1 MENSASTILLIDDDL
16 FSRKLLQAML
26 QKVGCQVVEADSGE
40 KGLELYQKNSPALI
54 LLDAKMPGMDGFDCC
69 RKIRQLPE
77 GEHIPILMVTG
88 LEDQISVE
96 EAFAAGATDYVT
108 KPVQM
113 PILSGRVRYL
123 LKAWQAE
130 KEVRKSN
137 ERFRLELRR
146 AAEYVEALLPNTD
159 DSKKIKENIQANIQ
173 INSQYQPSN
182 TLGGDAFD
190 YDWLDD
196 EHLMFHLLD
205 VAGHGVKSA
214 LLSVSILNILRKRT
228 LQGADFYKP
237 ETVLTA
243 LNDVFQASDNGEDYF
258 TFWYGVYNIT
268 SRKLKFASAG
278 HPPAVLTVPEGSH
291 YKTCYLDSDGIAI
304 GLLPDF
310 PFDEQECEI
319 PVGSSLYL
327 FSDGVYEI
335 SIGDNHEIWGLDAWA
350 DVLQKHKGTQSSTLM
365 PLLDE
370 ACRVNGGANLEDDF
384 SVLEVC
390 FSK

>member
-26 QKVGCQVVEADSGE
+26 LKIDCHVVEADNGQQ
-40 KGLELYQKNSPALI
+40 GLELYQKMDPSLI

-69 RKIRQLPE
+69 RKIRQLPD

-88 LEDQISVE
+88 LEDQTSVE

-113 PILSGRVRYL
+113 PILTGRVRYL

-130 KEVRKSN
+130 KEVRESN
-137 ERFRLELRR
+137 ERFRLELQR
-146 AAEYVEALLPNTD
+146 AAEYVEALLPNAND
-159 DSKKIKENIQANIQ
+159 AKRCEENIQSGIK
-173 INSQYQPSN
+173 INSQYKPSS

-190 YDWLDD
+190 YGWLDN

-228 LQGADFYKP
+228 LHGADFYKP

-243 LNDVFQASDNGEDYF
+243 LNNVFQVNDNGEDYF
-258 TFWYGVYNIT
+258 TFWYGLYNIT
-268 SRKLKFASAG
+268 TRKLKFASAG
-278 HPPAVLTVPEGSH
+278 HPPAVLAIPEGSD

-310 PFDEQECEI
+310 PFDEQQFDV
-319 PVGSSLYL
+319 PVGSSLYI

-335 SIGDNHEIWGLDAWA
+335 SVGDNNEIWGLNAWTET
-350 DVLQKHKGTQSSTLM
+350 LKEHKGTRTSNLK
-365 PLLDE
+365 PLLDKV
-370 ACRVNGGANLEDDF
+370 CRVNGGANLEDDF

-390 FSK
+390 FS

>member
-1 MENSASTILLIDDDL
+1 MEKSDSKILLIDDDL

-26 QKVGCQVVEADSGE
+26 QKVGCQIIEADSGE
-40 KGLELYQKNSPALI
+40 KGLELYQRNSPSLI

-69 RKIRQLPE
+69 REIRKLPN

-88 LEDQISVE
+88 LEDQASVDQ
-96 EAFAAGATDYVT
+96 AFASGATDYVT

-113 PILSGRVRYL
+113 PILTGRVRYL

-130 KEVRKSN
+130 KEVRESN
-137 ERFRLELRR
+137 QRFRLELRR

-159 DSKKIKENIQANIQ
+159 DSRRFRENIQANIQ
-173 INSQYQPSN
+173 VNVQYQPSN

-190 YDWLDD
+190 YAWLDD
-196 EHLMFHLLD
+196 NHLMFHLLD

-228 LQGADFYKP
+228 LKGADFYKP

-243 LNDVFQASDNGEDYF
+243 LNDVFQVSDNGEDYF
-258 TFWYGVYNIT
+258 TFWYGVYNVAR
-268 SRKLKFASAG
+268 RKLSFASAG
-278 HPPAVLTVPEGSH
+278 HPPAVLAMPESSG

-304 GLLPDF
+304 GFLPNF
-310 PFDEQECEI
+310 PFDARQFEI
-319 PVGSSLYL
+319 PVDSSLYL

-335 SIGDNHEIWGLDAWA
+335 PVGDNHEIWGLDAWA
-350 DVLQKHKGTQSSTLM
+350 EALREYKTTQSSNLKH
-365 PLLDE
+365 LFDK
-370 ACRVNGGANLEDDF
+370 ACYVNGGTNLEDDF

-390 FSK
+390 FA

>member
-1 MENSASTILLIDDDL
+1 MEKNISTILLIDDDL
-16 FSRKLLQAML
+16 FSRKLLHAML
-26 QKVGCQVVEADSGE
+26 KNISCQVVEADSGE
-40 KGLELYQKNSPALI
+40 KGLELYQKKSPSLI

-69 RKIRQLPE
+69 RQIRQLPE

-88 LEDQISVE
+88 LEDQTSVD

-108 KPVQM
+108 KPVKM
-113 PILSGRVRYL
+113 PILTGRVRYL

-130 KEVRKSN
+130 KEIRESN

-146 AAEYVEALLPNTD
+146 AAEYVEALLPDTAD
-159 DSKKIKENIQANIQ
+159 PRRAEENIQSGIA
-173 INSQYQPSN
+173 INAQYQPSN
-182 TLGGDAFD
+182 DLGGDAFD
-190 YDWLDD
+190 YAWLDD

-243 LNDVFQASDNGEDYF
+243 LNDVFQVSDDGEDYF
-258 TFWYGVYNIT
+258 TFWYGVYNVT
-268 SRKLKFASAG
+268 NHKLKFASAG
-278 HPPAVLTVPEGSH
+278 HPPAVLAIPEENG

-310 PFDEQECEI
+310 PFDEKQCEI
-319 PVGSSLYL
+319 PADSSLYL

-335 SIGDNHEIWGLDAWA
+335 PVGDNHEIWGLDAWA
-350 DVLQKHKGTQSSTLM
+350 KALCGHKGTKSSSLK

-370 ACRVNGGANLEDDF
+370 VCRVNGGANLDDDF
-384 SVLEVC
+384 SVLEIC
-390 FSK
+390 FS

>member
-1 MENSASTILLIDDDL
+1 MEKSDSKILLIDDDL

-26 QKVGCQVVEADSGE
+26 QRVGCQIVEADSGE
-40 KGLELYQKNSPALI
+40 KGLELYQRNSPSLV

-69 RKIRQLPE
+69 RKIRKLPD

-88 LEDQISVE
+88 LEDQASVDQ
-96 EAFAAGATDYVT
+96 AFASGATDYVT
-108 KPVQM
+108 KPIQV
-113 PILSGRVRYL
+113 PILEGRVRYL

-146 AAEYVEALLPNTD
+146 AAEYVEALLPDTE
-159 DSKKIKENIQANIQ
+159 DSRKLKENIQADIQ
-173 INSQYQPSN
+173 INVQYQPSN

-190 YDWLDD
+190 YAWLDD
-196 EHLMFHLLD
+196 NHLMFYLLD

-214 LLSVSILNILRKRT
+214 LLSVSVLNILRKRT
-228 LQGADFYKP
+228 LQGADFYNP

-243 LNDVFQASDNGEDYF
+243 LNNVFQVSDNGEDYF
-258 TFWYGVYNIT
+258 TFWYGVYNVAK
-268 SRKLKFASAG
+268 RELLFASAG
-278 HPPAVLTVPEGSH
+278 HPPAVLAMPENGD

-310 PFDEQECEI
+310 SFDLRQVEI

-335 SIGDNHEIWGLDAWA
+335 PVGNNHEIWGLDSWA
-350 DVLQKHKGTQSSTLM
+350 DVLREHKGTKSSNLK
-365 PLLDE
+365 PLLDRV
-370 ACRVNGGANLEDDF
+370 CCVNGETNLEDDF
-384 SVLEVC
+384 SVLEIC
-390 FSK
+390 FS

>member
-1 MENSASTILLIDDDL
+1 MVNSASTILLIDDDL
-16 FSRKLLQAML
+16 FSRKLLQVML

-40 KGLELYQKNSPALI
+40 KGLELYQAIAPALI
-54 LLDAKMPGMDGFDCC
+54 LLDARMPGMDGFDCC
-69 RKIRQLPE
+69 RKIRQLPD

-88 LEDQISVE
+88 LEDQTSVE

-130 KEVRKSN
+130 KEIRESN
-137 ERFRLELRR
+137 KRFQLELLR
-146 AAEYVEALLPNTD
+146 AAEYVEALLPNTN
-159 DSKKIKENIQANIQ
+159 DSRTLEENIQANIQ
-173 INSQYQPSN
+173 VNVQYQPSN

-190 YDWLDD
+190 YSWLDD

-228 LQGADFYKP
+228 LQGANFYKP
-237 ETVLTA
+237 ETVLSA
-243 LNDVFQASDNGEDYF
+243 LNDVFQVSDNGEDYF
-258 TFWYGVYNIT
+258 TFWYGVYNIAK
-268 SRKLKFASAG
+268 RELLFASAG
-278 HPPAVLTVPEGSH
+278 HPPAVLVIPERDD

-310 PFDEQECEI
+310 PFDVREFEI
-319 PVGSSLYL
+319 PIGSSLYL
-327 FSDGVYEI
+327 FSDGVYEV
-335 SIGDNHEIWGLDAWA
+335 SVGDNHEIWGLDAWA
-350 DVLQKHKGTQSSTLM
+350 DSLREHKGRNSSNLQ
-365 PLLDE
+365 PLLDKV
-370 ACRVNGGANLEDDF
+370 CSVNSGANLEDDF

-390 FSK
+390 FP

>member
-26 QKVGCQVVEADSGE
+26 QKVGCQVIEADSGE
-40 KGLELYQKNSPALI
+40 KGLELYQKISPALI

-77 GEHIPILMVTG
+77 GEYIPILMVTG
-88 LEDQISVE
+88 LEDQKSVE

-130 KEVRKSN
+130 KEVRESN
-137 ERFRLELRR
+137 ERFRLELSR
-146 AAEYVEALLPNTD
+146 AAEYVEALLPKTD
-159 DSKKIKENIQANIQ
+159 DSQKIRENIQASIQ
-173 INSQYQPSN
+173 VNVQYKPSN

-190 YDWLDD
+190 YTWLDD

-214 LLSVSILNILRKRT
+214 LLSVSILNILRKQT
-228 LQGADFYKP
+228 LQGADFFKP
-237 ETVLTA
+237 ETVLFA
-243 LNDVFQASDNGEDYF
+243 LNDVFQVSDNGEDYF
-258 TFWYGVYNIT
+258 TFWYGVYNVST
-268 SRKLKFASAG
+268 RELSFASAG
-278 HPPAVLTVPEGSH
+278 HPPAVLAMPEGGD

-310 PFDEQECEI
+310 PFDVRKFEI

-335 SIGDNHEIWGLDAWA
+335 PVGDNHEIWGLDAWA
-350 DVLQKHKGTQSSTLM
+350 DVLREYKGTNSSNLQ
-365 PLLDE
+365 PLLDKV
-370 ACRVNGGANLEDDF
+370 CYVNGGANLEDDF

-390 FSK
+390 FP

>member
-1 MENSASTILLIDDDL
+1 MKTNASSILLIDDDL

-26 QKVGCQVVEADSGE
+26 QKVGYQVIEADSGD
-40 KGLELYQKNSPALI
+40 KGLELYQKISPALI
-54 LLDAKMPGMDGFDCC
+54 LLDAKMPGMSGFDCC

-77 GEHIPILMVTG
+77 GKHIPILMVTG
-88 LEDQISVE
+88 LEDQMSVE
-96 EAFAAGATDYVT
+96 EAFASGATDYVT

-113 PILSGRVRYL
+113 PILAGRVRYL

-130 KEVRKSN
+130 KEVRESN
-137 ERFRLELRR
+137 ERFRLELHR
-146 AAEYVEALLPNTD
+146 AAEYVEALLPNND
-159 DSKKIKENIQANIQ
+159 DSKKKENIQANIQ
-173 INSQYQPSN
+173 INVQYQPSN

-190 YDWLDD
+190 YVWLDD

-214 LLSVSILNILRKRT
+214 LLSVSVLNILRKQT
-228 LQGADFYKP
+228 LQGANFYRP
-237 ETVLTA
+237 ETVLEA
-243 LNDVFQASDNGEDYF
+243 LNGVFQVSDDGEDYF

-268 SRKLKFASAG
+268 NRELTFASAG
-278 HPPAVLTVPEGSH
+278 HPPAVLAMPEGDD

-310 PFDEQECEI
+310 PFDVRKFEI

-335 SIGDNHEIWGLDAWA
+335 PMGDDHEIWGLDSWTQA
-350 DVLQKHKGTQSSTLM
+350 LRGHKEAKSENLK

-370 ACRVNGGANLEDDF
+370 ACRINGGTSLEDDF
-384 SVLEVC
+384 SVLEIC
-390 FSK
+390 FLQ

>member
-1 MENSASTILLIDDDL
+1 MEKSDSKILLIDDDL

-26 QKVGCQVVEADSGE
+26 QKVGCQIIEADSGE
-40 KGLELYQKNSPALI
+40 KGLELYQKNPPSLI

-69 RKIRQLPE
+69 RKIRQLPD

-88 LEDQISVE
+88 LEDQESVDQ
-96 EAFAAGATDYVT
+96 AFASGATDYVT

-113 PILSGRVRYL
+113 PILKGRVRYL

-130 KEVRKSN
+130 KEVRESN
-137 ERFRLELRR
+137 ERFRLELHR
-146 AAEYVEALLPNTD
+146 AAEYVEALLPDTE
-159 DSKKIKENIQANIQ
+159 DSKKLKENIQANIQ
-173 INSQYQPSN
+173 INAQYQPSN

-190 YDWLDD
+190 YAWLDD

-228 LQGADFYKP
+228 LQGADFYQP
-237 ETVLTA
+237 ETVLAA
-243 LNDVFQASDNGEDYF
+243 LNNVFQVNDNGEDYF
-258 TFWYGVYNIT
+258 TFWYGVYNVA
-268 SRKLKFASAG
+268 SRELTFASAG
-278 HPPAVLTVPEGSH
+278 HPPAVLAMPEEGH
-291 YKTCYLDSDGIAI
+291 YKTHYLDSDGIAI
-304 GLLPDF
+304 GLLPEF
-310 PFDEQECEI
+310 PFDVRQFEI

-335 SIGDNHEIWGLDAWA
+335 PVGGNHEIWGLDAWA
-350 DVLQKHKGTQSSTLM
+350 DALKRHKGTKSSNLQ

-370 ACRVNGGANLEDDF
+370 ACRVNGGTSLEDDF

-390 FSK
+390 FP